1 MRIQRHSQDGS
12 ILAIML
18 IMTTLIGLMLA
29 AYLTLVGSQNKF
41 TQRSQV
47 WNNAIPVCEAG
58 VEEALA
64 HINYNGT
71 SDFGMNGWRLAN
83 GFYVKNRT
91 NEDVRY
97 EMSIS
102 TEVQPTITVNG
113 YVRAPV
119 QANYIGRSVRVKTKI
134 NRRFPQAVLA
144 KGGIAIGGSGKIDSF
159 DSTNSAYS
167 TAGQYDPAKAHD
179 AATVATLSK
188 TAGALNVGNASV
200 YGKVA
205 TGPGGTVTVGNGSV
219 GSQPWVDDAADKGKI
234 QPGYVTDD
242 MNVYIPDAK
251 MPDGFVYGM
260 SPLLNPL
267 GTIIGGV
274 TYKYVLTDGDWQVD
288 AINMS
293 SSEKIL
299 ISGKARLYVKG
310 NINMSGQSL
319 IQIASGA
326 SLEMYLAGTAAIGGG
341 GVMNIPGQ
349 AKNFSLYGLPTSTA
363 ISYAGNS
370 AFIGTIYAPQA
381 TVSLVGTS
389 DAMGAFVAKDMS
401 LSGGMGIH
409 YDEALRG
416 NPKEGRYLVASWQEI

>member
-1 MRIQRHSQDGS
+1 MRIQRHSEEGS

-71 SDFGMNGWRLAN
+71 SDFAMNGWRLVN

-113 YVRAPV
+113 YVQAPL
-119 QANYIGRSVRVKTKI
+119 QANYIGRSVRVKTKV
-134 NRRFPQAVLA
+134 NHRYPQAILT
-144 KGGIAIGGSGKIDSF
+144 KGGISIGGSGKIDSF

-167 TAGQYDPAKAHD
+167 TGGQYDPAKAHD

-188 TAGALNVGNASV
+188 TSGSLNTGNASV

-219 GSQPWVDDAADKGKI
+219 GSQPWVDNNADKGKI

-242 MNVYIPDAK
+242 MNVYIPDTR
-251 MPDGFVYGM
+251 MPDGF
-260 SPLLNPL
+260 SPVLPIIQPL
-267 GTIIGGV
+267 GISILGI
-274 TYKYVLTDGDWQVD
+274 TYKYELRDGDYWVD
-288 AINMS
+288 SINIS
-293 SSEKIL
+293 ANDKIL
-299 ISGKARLYVKG
+299 ISGKARLHVRG
-310 NINMSGQSL
+310 NISMTGQSM
-319 IQIASGA
+319 IKIADGA
-326 SLEMYLAGTAAIGGG
+326 SLEMYVAGTAAIGGG
-341 GVMNIPGQ
+341 GVMNVPGQ
-349 AKNFSLYGLPTSTA
+349 AKNFSLYGLPTCTA
-363 ISYAGNS
+363 INYSGNS
-370 AFIGTIYAPQA
+370 AFTGTIYAPQA
-381 TVSLVGTS
+381 TVTLVGTS

-401 LSGGMGIH
+401 LNGGMGIH